1 MTDDQPGPEQIGQTR
16 PLALQPTGP
25 PAPPGLASDVAQL
38 NEIALRFFHSRLA
51 DSWVPHHLERR
62 GFGSAIQQRWQ
73 AGYAPAGWDGLTSY
87 LRALGFPDPLIE
99 AAGLARR
106 SQRGTLIDTF
116 RDRAILPIRSADG
129 TVAAF
134 IGRAPEDAGP
144 DVPKYVNSPRTC
156 LYHKGETL
164 FGLWEA
170 RQAIA
175 AGARPVIVE
184 GPFDAIAVTTAC
196 TGRCAGVA
204 PCGTALTAEQVRT
217 LSQVADLGSTG
228 VLVAFDSDTAGRRAA
243 IRAYHLLTPYT
254 HEVSAIVLPAGQDP
268 AQVFTEHGP
277 SALAEIAT
285 HPHPLADLVTDA
297 MVDRWSRW
305 LEYPEGQINA
315 LRATA
320 PVIAAMPV
328 PHVARQVAR
337 LAHRLGLDYA
347 TVTEAVTDALPQVIA
362 KTGAT
367 SPGERAAGIPYQAA
381 AVAGRDLPGGP
392 AQALSHALTAAPGRA
407 PPGQRVMTGPRY
419 RPAVYVDSYR
429 SNSGP
434 RPCGRGTGDPR
445 GWGSAGG

>member
-1 MTDDQPGPEQIGQTR
+1 MEP
-16 PLALQPTGP
+16 PT
-25 PAPPGLASDVAQL
+25 PPGSASDVAQL
-38 NEIALRFFHSRLA
+38 NKVALQFFRSRLA

-62 GFGSAIQQRWQ
+62 GFGSAIQEQWQ
-73 AGYAPAGWDGLTSY
+73 AGYAPAEWDALTSY
-87 LRALGFPDPLIE
+87 LRALRFPDPLIE

-116 RDRAILPIRSADG
+116 RDRAILPIRPADG

-144 DVPKYVNSPRTC
+144 QVPKYVNSPRTC
-156 LYHKGETL
+156 LYRKGDML

-170 RQAIA
+170 RRAMA

-184 GPFDAIAVTTAC
+184 GPFDAIAMTTAC
-196 TGRCAGVA
+196 SERHAGLA

-217 LSQVADLGSTG
+217 LSRAADLSGTG
-228 VLVAFDSDTAGRRAA
+228 VMVAFDSDTAGRRAA
-243 IRAYHLLTPYT
+243 IRAYHLLTPYS
-254 HEVSAIVLPAGQDP
+254 HEVSTMVLPADQDP

-277 SALAEIAT
+277 SALAGMAT

-297 MVDRWSRW
+297 IVDRWSRW

-315 LRATA
+315 LQATA

-347 TVTEAVTDALPQVIA
+347 TVTEAVTDALPQVIS
-362 KTGAT
+362 KW
-367 SPGERAAGIPYQAA
+367 AAGRLEPFSPSHAAQTVVSAGTTAA
-381 AVAGRDLPGGP
+381 ALAAGQEPSSARTPRSSRLPSRHPWG
-392 AQALSHALTAAPGRA
+392 L
-407 PPGQRVMTGPRY
+407 
-419 RPAVYVDSYR
+419 R
-429 SNSGP
+429 SG
-434 RPCGRGTGDPR
+434 
-445 GWGSAGG
+445 

>member
-1 MTDDQPGPEQIGQTR
+1 MMDGQPGPEQIGQTR
-16 PLALQPTGP
+16 PLALEPAEP

-38 NEIALRFFHSRLA
+38 NEIALRFFRSRLA

-73 AGYAPAGWDGLTSY
+73 AGYAPAAWDALTSY
-87 LRALGFPDPLIE
+87 LRALRFPDLLIE
-99 AAGLARR
+99 AAGLAHR

-129 TVAAF
+129 RVAAF

-144 DVPKYVNSPRTC
+144 GLPKYLNSPRTC

-170 RQAIA
+170 RQTLA
-175 AGARPVIVE
+175 AGVRPVIVE

-204 PCGTALTAEQVRT
+204 PCGTALTAEQVKT
-217 LSQVADLGSTG
+217 LNQVADLGSTG
-228 VLVAFDSDTAGRRAA
+228 VLVAFDSDIAGRQAA
-243 IRAYHLLTPYT
+243 IRAYHLLTPYA
-254 HEVSAIVLPAGQDP
+254 HDVSAIALPAGQDP

-277 SALAEIAT
+277 SALAEISI

-297 MVDRWSRW
+297 MVDKWIRW
-305 LEYPEGQINA
+305 LQYPEGQINA

-328 PHVARQVAR
+328 PQVARQVAR
-337 LAHRLGLDYA
+337 LAHRLGLDHA
-347 TVTEAVTDALPQVIA
+347 TVTEAVTDVLPQVIA
-362 KTGAT
+362 RTGT
-367 SPGERAAGIPYQAA
+367 SFPGARAVASPYQAA
-381 AVAGRDLPGGP
+381 AVAECDVPGGP
-392 AQALSHALTAAPGRA
+392 TQGLSHALTSAQGRA
-407 PPGQRVMTGPRY
+407 PP
-419 RPAVYVDSYR
+419 RPAR
-429 SNSGP
+429 H
-434 RPCGRGTGDPR
+434 GRTPPPARHAR
-445 GWGSAGG
+445 G

>member
-1 MTDDQPGPEQIGQTR
+1 MTGDQSGREQVGATQPSALWPTEPPTPPE
-16 PLALQPTGP
+16 LAT
-25 PAPPGLASDVAQL
+25 DVAQL
-38 NEIALRFFHSRLA
+38 NEIALRFFRSRLVN
-51 DSWVPHHLERR
+51 SWVPHHLERR
-62 GFGSAIQQRWQ
+62 GFGSAIQQQWQ
-73 AGYAPAGWDGLTSY
+73 AGYAPAEWDALTSY
-87 LRALGFPDPLIE
+87 LRALRFPDPLIE

-116 RDRAILPIRSADG
+116 RNRAMLAIRSADG

-134 IGRAPEDAGP
+134 IGRAPEEAGP
-144 DVPKYVNSPRTC
+144 EVPKYVNSPHTC
-156 LYHKGETL
+156 LYRKGDML

-170 RQAIA
+170 RQAITS
-175 AGARPVIVE
+175 GARPVIVE

-196 TGRCAGVA
+196 AGHCAGVA

-217 LSQVADLGSTG
+217 LSQAADLSRNGA
-228 VLVAFDSDTAGRRAA
+228 LVAFDSDTAGRRAA
-243 IRAYHLLTPYT
+243 IRTYHLLTPYT
-254 HEVSAIVLPAGQDP
+254 DKVWAVTLPAGEDA

-285 HPHPLADLVTDA
+285 HPHPLADRVTDA

-347 TVTEAVTDALPQVIA
+347 TVTEAVTDALRRSSRERETPRL
-362 KTGAT
+362 
-367 SPGERAAGIPYQAA
+367 GERAVRTPYRVA
-381 AVAGRDLPGGP
+381 AVAGCDVPGAP

-407 PPGQRVMTGPRY
+407 PPG
-419 RPAVYVDSYR
+419 PARDDR
-429 SNSGP
+429 TPLPARRIHGH
-434 RPCGRGTGDPR
+434 
-445 GWGSAGG
+445 

>member
-16 PLALQPTGP
+16 PLALQPAEP
-25 PAPPGLASDVAQL
+25 PAPPGLANDVAQL
-38 NEIALRFFHSRLA
+38 NEIALRFFCSRLA
-51 DSWVPHHLERR
+51 DSWVPYHLERR
-62 GFGSAIQQRWQ
+62 GLGSAIQQQWQ
-73 AGYAPAGWDGLTSY
+73 AGYAPAEWDALTSY
-87 LRALGFPDPLIE
+87 LRALRFPDRLIE

-116 RDRAILPIRSADG
+116 RDRAMLAIRSADG

-144 DVPKYVNSPRTC
+144 QVPKYVNSPRTF
-156 LYHKGETL
+156 LYRKGETL

-170 RQAIA
+170 RQVIA
-175 AGARPVIVE
+175 AGAQPVIVE

-217 LSQVADLGSTG
+217 LSQVADLSRTG
-228 VLVAFDSDTAGRRAA
+228 ALVAFDSDTAGRRAA

-297 MVDRWSRW
+297 VVDRWSRW

-315 LRATA
+315 LRAAA

-347 TVTEAVTDALPQVIA
+347 TVTEAVTDALPQVVA
-362 KTGAT
+362 KTATT
-367 SPGERAAGIPYQAA
+367 SPGKRATGIPHQA
-381 AVAGRDLPGGP
+381 AVAACDLPGGS
-392 AQALSHALTAAPGRA
+392 AEALSHALNAAPGRA
-407 PPGQRVMTGPRY
+407 PPG
-419 RPAVYVDSYR
+419 PARDARTLLPSRCV
-429 SNSGP
+429 
-434 RPCGRGTGDPR
+434 RG
-445 GWGSAGG
+445 

>member
-1 MTDDQPGPEQIGQTR
+1 MTGDQPGREQAGATQ
-16 PLALQPTGP
+16 PSALWATELST
-25 PAPPGLASDVAQL
+25 PPGLASDVAQL
-38 NEIALRFFHSRLA
+38 NEVALRFFRSRLA
-51 DSWVPHHLERR
+51 NSWVPHHLERR

-73 AGYAPAGWDGLTSY
+73 AGYAPTEWDGLTSY
-87 LRALGFPDPLIE
+87 LRALRFPDPLIE

-116 RDRAILPIRSADG
+116 RDRAMLPIRSTEG

-144 DVPKYVNSPRTC
+144 QVPKYVNSPRTC
-156 LYHKGETL
+156 LYHKGDML

-204 PCGTALTAEQVRT
+204 LCGTALTAEQVRT
-217 LSQVADLGSTG
+217 LSQVADLGSTR
-228 VLVAFDSDTAGRRAA
+228 VLAAFDSDAAGRRAA
-243 IRAYHLLTPYT
+243 IRAYHLVIPYT
-254 HEVSAIVLPAGQDP
+254 HRVSTMVLPASQDP
-268 AQVFTEHGP
+268 AQVFTDRGP
-277 SALAEIAT
+277 GALARIAT
-285 HPHPLADLVTDA
+285 HTHPLADLVTDA
-297 MVDRWSRW
+297 VVDRWSRW

-337 LAHRLGLDYA
+337 LAHRLSLDYA
-347 TVTEAVTDALPQVIA
+347 TVTEAVADALPQVIA
-362 KTGAT
+362 RTGT
-367 SPGERAAGIPYQAA
+367 SSPRERAIGSPYRAA
-381 AVAGRDLPGGP
+381 AIAECDVPGGP
-392 AQALSHALTAAPGRA
+392 EQTLSHALTAGQRRA
-407 PPGQRVMTGPRY
+407 PPG
-419 RPAVYVDSYR
+419 PARDDQTPLPAHR
-429 SNSGP
+429 AH
-434 RPCGRGTGDPR
+434 GR
-445 GWGSAGG
+445 

>member
-1 MTDDQPGPEQIGQTR
+1 MTDDQPGPEQIGQAR
-16 PLALQPTGP
+16 PLPLQPAGP
-25 PAPPGLASDVAQL
+25 PAPPGLASDVAKL

-51 DSWVPHHLERR
+51 GSWIPRHLERR

-73 AGYAPAGWDGLTSY
+73 AGYAPAGWDALTSH
-87 LRALGFPDPLIE
+87 LRALRFPDPLIE

-116 RDRAILPIRSADG
+116 RDRAMLPIRSADG

-144 DVPKYVNSPRTC
+144 EVPKYVNSPGTC

-164 FGLWEA
+164 FGLGEA

-175 AGARPVIVE
+175 AGAQPVIVE

-228 VLVAFDSDTAGRRAA
+228 VLVAFDSDTAGRQAA
-243 IRAYHLLTPYT
+243 IRAYHLLTPYA
-254 HEVSAIVLPAGQDP
+254 HEVSAIALPAGQDP

-277 SALAEIAT
+277 GALAEIAT
-285 HPHPLADLVTDA
+285 HPHPLADLITDA
-297 MVDRWSRW
+297 MVDKWSRW

-328 PHVARQVAR
+328 WHVARQVAR
-337 LAHRLGLDYA
+337 LAHRLGLDHA
-347 TVTEAVTDALPQVIA
+347 TVTEAVTDALPQIIA
-362 KTGAT
+362 RTGTT
-367 SPGERAAGIPYQAA
+367 SPGVR
-381 AVAGRDLPGGP
+381 AVASPYGAAPVAECDVPGGP
-392 AQALSHALTAAPGRA
+392 AQALSHALTAAQGRA
-407 PPGQRVMTGPRY
+407 PPRSAREDRAPL
-419 RPAVYVDSYR
+419 PAR
-429 SNSGP
+429 
-434 RPCGRGTGDPR
+434 RIRG
-445 GWGSAGG
+445 

>member
-1 MTDDQPGPEQIGQTR
+1 MTDDQTGPEPIGEAR
-16 PLALQPTGP
+16 PLALQPAGP
-25 PAPPGLASDVAQL
+25 PASPGLASDVAQL
-38 NEIALRFFHSRLA
+38 NEIAVRFFRSRLA
-51 DSWVPHHLERR
+51 DSWVPRHLERR
-62 GFGSAIQQRWQ
+62 GFDSAIQQRWQ
-73 AGYAPAGWDGLTSY
+73 AGYAPAGWDALTSY

-106 SQRGTLIDTF
+106 SQRGTLIDAF
-116 RDRAILPIRSADG
+116 RDRAMLPVRSAAG

-144 DVPKYVNSPRTC
+144 GVPKYVNSPRTC
-156 LYHKGETL
+156 LYHKGEML

-170 RQAIA
+170 REAIA
-175 AGARPVIVE
+175 AGARPVMVE

-196 TGRCAGVA
+196 AGRCAGVA

-217 LSQVADLGSTG
+217 LSQMADLGSTG
-228 VLVAFDSDTAGRRAA
+228 ALVAFDSDTAGRRAA
-243 IRAYHLLTPYT
+243 IRAYHMLTPYT
-254 HEVSAIVLPAGQDP
+254 DEVSAMVLPAGQDP

-315 LRATA
+315 LRAAA

-328 PHVARQVAR
+328 RHVARQVAR
-337 LAHRLGLDYA
+337 LAHRLGLDHA

-362 KTGAT
+362 KTGAS
-367 SPGERAAGIPYQAA
+367 SPGVRAVASPYRAA
-381 AVAGRDLPGGP
+381 AVAECDVPGGP
-392 AQALSHALTAAPGRA
+392 AQAFSHTLTAAQDRA
-407 PPGQRVMTGPRY
+407 PP
-419 RPAVYVDSYR
+419 RPAHEDRTPLPARRV
-429 SNSGP
+429 
-434 RPCGRGTGDPR
+434 RG
-445 GWGSAGG
+445 

>member
-1 MTDDQPGPEQIGQTR
+1 MTDDPPGPEQTGQTR
-16 PLALQPTGP
+16 PLALQPAEP
-25 PAPPGLASDVAQL
+25 PAPPGLANDVAQL

-51 DSWVPHHLERR
+51 DSWAPHQLERR
-62 GFGSAIQQRWQ
+62 GFGPAIQQRWQ
-73 AGYAPAGWDGLTSY
+73 AGYAPAEWDALTSY
-87 LRALGFPDPLIE
+87 LRALRFPDPLIE

-116 RDRAILPIRSADG
+116 RDRTTLPVHSTDG
-129 TVAAF
+129 RVAAF

-144 DVPKYVNSPRTC
+144 GVPKYINSPRTC
-156 LYHKGETL
+156 LYQKGETL

-170 RQAIA
+170 RQVIA

-196 TGRCAGVA
+196 AGRCAGVA
-204 PCGTALTAEQVRT
+204 PCGTALTADQVRT

-228 VLVAFDSDTAGRRAA
+228 VLIAFDSDTAGQRAA
-243 IRAYHLLTPYT
+243 IHAYHLLTPYA
-254 HEVSAIVLPAGQDP
+254 HEVSAMVLPAGQDP

-277 SALAEIAT
+277 GALAGIAA

-297 MVDRWSRW
+297 IVDRWSRW

-337 LAHRLGLDYA
+337 LAHRLGLDCA
-347 TVTEAVTDALPQVIA
+347 TVTEAVTDELPQVIA
-362 KTGAT
+362 KTGTT
-367 SPGERAAGIPYQAA
+367 SPGERAAGLPYRAA
-381 AVAGRDLPGGP
+381 AVAGRDLPGVP
-392 AQALSHALTAAPGRA
+392 TQASSHALTAAPSRA
-407 PPGQRVMTGPRY
+407 PPG
-419 RPAVYVDSYR
+419 PARDDR
-429 SNSGP
+429 TP
-434 RPCGRGTGDPR
+434 LPARRARG
-445 GWGSAGG
+445 